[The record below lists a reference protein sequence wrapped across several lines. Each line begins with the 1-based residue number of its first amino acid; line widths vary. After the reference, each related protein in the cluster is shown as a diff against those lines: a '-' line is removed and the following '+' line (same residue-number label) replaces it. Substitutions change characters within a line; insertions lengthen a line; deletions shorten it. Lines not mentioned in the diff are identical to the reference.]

1 MKTWLYILTTLLA
14 LTLLGG
20 LATNN
25 DKHNGIFEALEQGNA
40 NELSFYFNQ
49 SINLTILD
57 QTGLYGKKQAEIILN
72 NFFLENKISNFE
84 IVQQKDQVNF
94 SSVICN
100 FNTYSEKSYIIHLT
114 FYNINNKKTITDLSI
129 DYNKKL

>member
-57 QTGLYGKKQAEIILN
+57 QTGLYGKKQAEIILA
-72 NFFLENKISNFE
+72 NFFSKNKISSFE
-84 IVQQKDQVNF
+84 IIQLKDQINF

-100 FNTYSEKSYIIHLT
+100 FKSYSDKSFIIHLT
-114 FYNINNKKTITDLSI
+114 YYNINNKKVITDLSI
-129 DYNKKL
+129 NYNK